1 MGDQRWNQLADRLS
15 DCRAVLTSSAGGKPT
30 KVLAER
36 GIRVV
41 MMEGLIDEGL
51 DAAFAGVAV
60 RSPLRREHACGSGA
74 SCAGDGTGCG

>member
-1 MGDQRWNQLADRLS
+1 LGDQRWNQLADLLS

-30 KVLAER
+30 KVLARR

-51 DAAFAGVAV
+51 EAAFAGVSV
-60 RSPLRREHACGSGA
+60 RAPLRREHACGSGA
-74 SCAGDGTGCG
+74 SCAGDGMGCG